1 MKNMMKRLMAFAAA
15 GAMAFCM
22 TACDNNS
29 SSSNTNNS
37 GSGEVSTVKGEDME
51 YGATITQLKA
61 DSGKVKVSIE
71 YDYRFLEEEEIVLV
85 SDYIEALNTAD
96 AELMEAT
103 VYPDYLQYSVKQGGY
118 NDTASYLEIMH
129 RNIQTTFAEGGPFDF
144 NYIVVDECYTPD
156 NELVKDRFETLDA
169 SLKNAAGE
177 DLSSKITSKKM
188 IGIDIMFSMNGEG
201 SYSLAYRQGFNSY
214 LYIYEIDGE
223 LYIL

>member
-1 MKNMMKRLMAFAAA
+1 MKNMMKRLMTAAAA
-15 GAMAFCM
+15 GAVALCM
-22 TACDNNS
+22 TACENN
-29 SSSNTNNS
+29 SNTNNS
-37 GSGEVSTVKGEDME
+37 GSNNTSTIKGEDME

-71 YDYRFLEEEEIVLV
+71 YDYRFLEEEEIILV

-103 VYPDYLQYSVKQGGY
+103 VYPDYLQYSVTQSSSE
-118 NDTASYLEIMH
+118 NTASYLEAMH
-129 RNIQTTFAEGGPFDF
+129 RNIQTTFAEGDPFDF
-144 NYIVVDECYTPD
+144 NYIVVDECYTSD
-156 NELVKDRFETLDA
+156 EELVQDRFETLDTT
-169 SLKNAAGE
+169 LKNAAGE

-188 IGIDIMFSMNGEG
+188 IGIDIMFSINGEG